1 MILFHLKLLVLIDSP
16 FPQVTLQSD
25 QADQVVASQ
34 PGETDSK
41 RKRNMFAQFPAKKRK
56 FFFSFT
62 KCIRLGLS
70 QYPSSSRFNPDRL
83 KGPPPPTGGEG
94 REEKIIK
101 PHLNQRSRM
110 TLPLSFAS
118 PLPTTLGFA
127 DRDSKAAL
135 TYFEKPHSQSESAC
149 GMGEGGGWKEGGI

>member
-41 RKRNMFAQFPAKKRK
+41 RKRNIFAQFPAKKRK
-56 FFFSFT
+56 IFFSFT

-70 QYPSSSRFNPDRL
+70 QHPSPSRFNPDRP
-83 KGPPPPTGGEG
+83 KGPPPPTGGER

-110 TLPLSFAS
+110 TLPLSLSLSTSHNPRFRGQ
-118 PLPTTLGFA
+118 GF
-127 DRDSKAAL
+127 
-135 TYFEKPHSQSESAC
+135 ESRPDLL
-149 GMGEGGGWKEGGI
+149 